1 MFKKILSLFLVIS
14 IYTIFQTNIY
24 ADKQKN
30 IDLLKKNHYWINLGL
45 LGIGTYGLSMS
56 ANISYQFGQ
65 NIISIRGAITTELFG
80 GNSVEEVSILYGY
93 NFSDDGLFSLGI
105 GISYFEIWK
114 NRDFNF
120 FGKPD
125 YTKGSFS
132 NGIGIALE
140 CQMIGKVFNFF
151 GIGLYCFAN
160 INADQFYMG
169 CTLNLQFGKL
179 N

>member
-1 MFKKILSLFLVIS
+1 MFKKIPSLFLIIC
-14 IYTIFQTNIY
+14 IYIVLQNNIY
-24 ADKQKN
+24 ADKQKK
-30 IDLLKKNHYWINLGL
+30 IDVPKKDSYWINLGL
-45 LGIGTYGLSMS
+45 LGIGTYGLAMNSI
-56 ANISYQFGQ
+56 ISYQFGQ
-65 NIISIRGAITTELFG
+65 NIISIRGAITTEIFG

-93 NFSDDGLFSLGI
+93 NFSDVGLFSLGI
-105 GISYFEIWK
+105 GISYYAMWK
-114 NRDFNF
+114 NRDFSF

-125 YTKGSFS
+125 YTQGSFS